1 MIKKD
6 SVYAVYSER
15 SKILKLFNE
24 NSYKEEDRCVKGN
37 VYINH
42 ENKEIRLYNFRKS
55 DLLNEEKVEIISGIL
70 EELVLLPKS
79 FISKENEIGNVGE
92 YTLMVGGY
100 LLNGEFKETYKKYP
114 SIVTDLID
122 NTKHYSDESKK
133 IEFYRNVI
141 KKFYVK
147 NKRKL
152 GKETVILNIENTSI
166 IKGYIEYLNVAK
178 LLYIYLKDKNIKFK
192 LELHNNFFGNK
203 RKILI
208 LPI

>member
-147 NKRKL
+147 NKRRL

-192 LELHNNFFGNK
+192 LELHNKSFGNK